1 MHLRLV
7 RALIHSRTAGRLSRD
22 VGDEVR
28 EAAASPPPE
37 LLGVLDPR
45 PYTLMIAE
53 IHSRPGF
60 SVAGAEL
67 VGAAIAADAELQIAE
82 RNLGRT
88 WLETLRPTGLT
99 VCLYNDDELRSA
111 RPTPRT
117 N

>member
-67 VGAAIAADAELQIAE
+67 VGAAIAADAELPD
-82 RNLGRT
+82 RRT
-88 WLETLRPTGLT
+88 QPRPDL
-99 VCLYNDDELRSA
+99 A
-111 RPTPRT
+111 RDTAPNRPHRLPLQRR
-117 N
+117 